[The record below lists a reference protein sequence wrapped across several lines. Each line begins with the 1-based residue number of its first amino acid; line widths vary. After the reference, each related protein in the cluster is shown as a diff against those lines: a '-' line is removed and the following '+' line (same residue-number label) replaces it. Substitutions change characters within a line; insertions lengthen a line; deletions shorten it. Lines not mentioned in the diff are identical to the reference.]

1 VVETDFK
8 VSTYTPFKVID
19 PESEVD
25 SDKTLPTDS
34 INTPTFFDFDP
45 SALNDVPLIIIFPV
59 LL

>member
-1 VVETDFK
+1 
-8 VSTYTPFKVID
+8 VID

-25 SDKTLPTDS
+25 SDRTLPTDS

-45 SALNDVPLIIIFPV
+45 LALNDVPLIIIFPV